1 MVLNSRGKVFTVIY
15 FSYISHTY
23 IYARLALGMQIKRKN
38 TYYGPICCWGG
49 CRATVE
55 NWKCADWFCG
65 HSAIPL
71 VSLLICKA
79 RIMLEVVLEFA
90 LLELYCIGNQVIK
103 LLLLDDFCLIAQFLI
118 LNFTYKFFYHSSIHM
133 CRRVIMKSLHPEQI
147 CVLNFK
153 N

>member
-1 MVLNSRGKVFTVIY
+1 
-15 FSYISHTY
+15 
-23 IYARLALGMQIKRKN
+23 
-38 TYYGPICCWGG
+38 
-49 CRATVE
+49 
-55 NWKCADWFCG
+55 
-65 HSAIPL
+65 
-71 VSLLICKA
+71 
-79 RIMLEVVLEFA
+79 MLEVVLEFA
-90 LLELYCIGNQVIK
+90 LPELYCIGNQVIK